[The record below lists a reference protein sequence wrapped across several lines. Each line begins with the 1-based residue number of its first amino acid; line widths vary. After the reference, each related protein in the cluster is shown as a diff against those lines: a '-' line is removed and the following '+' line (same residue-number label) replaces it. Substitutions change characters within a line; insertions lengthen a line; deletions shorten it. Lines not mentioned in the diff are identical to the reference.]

1 MLILAISFITRF
13 FFFLLLNF
21 ALFSSI
27 APKTLFVLVAF
38 CHAVVSFVAVK
49 PVFWPFCILF
59 TDFMF
64 LSPETRFGLDFLLN
78 EADVSLFSLNRGFR
92 VFAASYAAKL
102 G

>member
-1 MLILAISFITRF
+1 
-13 FFFLLLNF
+13 
-21 ALFSSI
+21 
-27 APKTLFVLVAF
+27 
-38 CHAVVSFVAVK
+38 
-49 PVFWPFCILF
+49 
-59 TDFMF
+59 MF